1 MDARNIEHAANSV
14 SDAHTQTTA
23 AAQGLVLLLV
33 ELYKRKHK
41 KQQTI
46 EIKVNGKTKLKG
58 VVKDGVFTPSV
69 NKMTAQEIQVLR
81 NYFSNIPNPPIKPD
95 DFQVLV
101 NGGTVFQTVDGQ
113 VTKQRSPNPESSAP
127 TSSQAKPTQEPF
139 SSPVYVDRFLDDYY
153 PHTSQPTPPTS
164 SSATPSP
171 AVSTAPTEAPATA
184 PAQATATTTSVS
196 TAPTAPPV
204 ADRPPSSVTTQE
216 PAIDVPYSL
225 VDPVPVATDSN
236 ALIDSELDTTPEAVN
251 GAERSPEP
259 IVDPVLKPHQ
269 PVAPPSLDDELLTNP
284 PRPPELN
291 LGEFPA
297 DFGLAS
303 AKNISQDAVVAS
315 GDRALIQQYLAVEA
329 LRSDLNTD
337 IDRAKHPGHEYLQP
351 RIESLR
357 TQIND
362 RLPELDRRLQTL
374 IGEGKY
380 KVPSGS
386 PTPSK
391 QASQLPQSEMNKEL
405 ALASNSLLRFSTGKK
420 RGETRECARGDYQ
433 FKEVGG
439 NLTVSD
445 KNRGEIL
452 KVEGKTVTGSAT
464 AADVKNVSNA
474 VESVKAQQV
483 STISKQKQSVA
494 ANTGILQKC

>member
-1 MDARNIEHAANSV
+1 MDARNMEHATKSV

-23 AAQGLVLLLV
+23 AAQGLALLLARW
-33 ELYKRKHK
+33 YKNRLK

-46 EIKVNGKTKLKG
+46 EVKVNGKTKLKG

-113 VTKQRSPNPESSAP
+113 VTKQRSPNPESSTP
-127 TSSQAKPTQEPF
+127 ESSPQTQPTQKPF
-139 SSPVYVDRFLDDYY
+139 SWPGYSDDL
-153 PHTSQPTPPTS
+153 HRTSDPTQPTQPTPSSTPPPVPTS
-164 SSATPSP
+164 PVTEPNPLSATTPD
-171 AVSTAPTEAPATA
+171 
-184 PAQATATTTSVS
+184 
-196 TAPTAPPV
+196 PV
-204 ADRPPSSVTTQE
+204 
-216 PAIDVPYSL
+216 IDVPYSL
-225 VDPVPVATDSN
+225 VDPVPEATNSE
-236 ALIDSELDTTPEAVN
+236 ALIDSELDTTPEAINV
-251 GAERSPEP
+251 AEPLPEP
-259 IVDPVLKPHQ
+259 IVDPVAKPH
-269 PVAPPSLDDELLTNP
+269 PKAAAPPSLDDELLTNP
-284 PRPPELN
+284 PRSPEPN
-291 LGEFPA
+291 LSEYPA

-303 AKNISQDAVVAS
+303 AKNINQDAVVAT

-329 LRSDLNTD
+329 LRSDLNID
-337 IDRAKHPGHEYLQP
+337 IDRAKYPGYEHLQP
-351 RIESLR
+351 RIESLK

-362 RLPELDRRLQTL
+362 RVPELDRRLKTL

-386 PTPSK
+386 PSPSK
-391 QASQLPQSEMNKEL
+391 QSSQLPQSEMNKEL

-439 NLTVSD
+439 NLTVSH
-445 KNRGEIL
+445 KSRGEIL
-452 KVEGKTVTGSAT
+452 KVEGKTVTGTAT

-483 STISKQKQSVA
+483 STIAKQKQPIA